1 MCDYS
6 LHHVA
11 SRPAKVGDELVT
23 TRFGDSVTRGFSAI
37 GVSNVAVCLLPG
49 TEIAFA
55 KEAEHRNPLV
65 RLFPGLGFGKPS
77 GKVAR
82 FRQINLDNPQTHH
95 DALEFADG
103 KTMLLTLLRPGQ
115 RATVLQLPAQ
125 ARPSKQ
131 AEPRSSKEMSF
142 DERLALIS

>member
-6 LHHVA
+6 LEHIA
-11 SRPAKVGDELVT
+11 SRPAEVGDELIT
-23 TRFGDSVTRGFSAI
+23 TKFDESFTRGFSAV
-37 GVSNVAVCLLPG
+37 GEPNVAVCLLPG
-49 TEIAFA
+49 TEIVFG

-65 RLFPGLGFGKPS
+65 RLFSGFGYGKLG

-82 FRQINLDNPQTHH
+82 FRQINLDSPHTHH

-103 KTMLLTLLRPGQ
+103 TTVLLTLLRPGQ

-125 ARPSKQ
+125 SHASKE
-131 AEPRSSKEMSF
+131 AKYHSSKETSC
-142 DERLALIS
+142 DEHFALIS